1 MIIKITEIWISNLV
15 RTTRFWSNIN
25 KTDRHGIAEI
35 LIDYCVTSNE
45 QYISYTQAE
54 EQFKSI

>member
-1 MIIKITEIWISNLV
+1 MFFFLPSTLNF
-15 RTTRFWSNIN
+15 TTN

-45 QYISYTQAE
+45 QYISYIQAE
-54 EQFKSI
+54 DQFNSI